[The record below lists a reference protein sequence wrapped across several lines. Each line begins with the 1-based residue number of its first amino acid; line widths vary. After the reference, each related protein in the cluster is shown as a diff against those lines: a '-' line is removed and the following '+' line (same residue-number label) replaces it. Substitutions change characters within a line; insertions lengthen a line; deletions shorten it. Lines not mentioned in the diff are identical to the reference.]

1 MAESSEM
8 PTSLTDITP
17 ELRGVIQEIISLER
31 LYYFEKKNVKSERQ
45 RKLKEIIERHSQE
58 TEEE

>member
-1 MAESSEM
+1 MAESSEV
-8 PTSLTDITP
+8 PTSLADITP

-31 LYYFEKKNVKSERQ
+31 LYYFEKRNVKSERQ
-45 RKLKEIIERHSQE
+45 KKLKEIIERHSQE